1 MASSLARNS
10 VANGIAGFATTLGGV
25 LSTVIIARVLGV
37 EGTGVVAFA
46 VWVVT
51 FALLTAEMG
60 IPSTLTRYVSSTA
73 ASGGENTPQGVATSL
88 YTPFAISNA
97 VVAIAFFAYAAWLAF
112 AYSQPF
118 WHIDASNYRTA
129 PLFWALIAA
138 ATLAQ
143 AFANFT
149 NGYLR
154 GIGEFRKL
162 STIAVVSATIQVAT
176 ALIGAWLF
184 GIAGAM
190 TGAVLGFII
199 PAAMAHNIASPSA
212 AIDPALK
219 QRIMRYAIESWFGFI
234 VAAFAWSRMEIFFLE
249 RSFGSEAVGLFTSAL
264 TLSNIVTQGPMLL
277 TGALIPFLARQAALD
292 DRDKLRTSY
301 AMVLRLFALAVAPA
315 CFGLAAISKTLLPM
329 IFGQSFAPAVPSA
342 MILLIAAAVTY
353 SGSISTLYLLALEKT
368 RVVLLFASLGAVLVV
383 AAGLT
388 IIPAYGPIGAAVSRS
403 LIQLAVVSA
412 GLWYAARY
420 LDAPPPLLSLARI
433 FLAAAGSGLVA
444 YGVSGAI
451 GGVSGIA
458 VAILVAI
465 AAYALLLKVFGALP
479 PDDAAELERTAS
491 LLPKPLD
498 AWMRTAIAW
507 IAAHPPAQPLL

>member
-10 VANGIAGFATTLGGV
+10 VANGIAGFATTLAGV

-60 IPSTLTRYVSSTA
+60 IPSTLARYVAATA
-73 ASGGENTPQGVATSL
+73 ADGDRNTPQGVVANL
-88 YTPFAISNA
+88 YVPFAISNA
-97 VVAIAFFAYAAWLAF
+97 IVAAAFFGYAAWLASN
-112 AYSQPF
+112 YDQPL

-129 PLFWALIAA
+129 PLFWGLIAA

-154 GIGEFRKL
+154 GIGQFRKL
-162 STIAVVSATIQVAT
+162 SLIAVVSASLQIAT
-176 ALIGAWLF
+176 VLIGAWLF

-199 PAAMAHNIASPSA
+199 PALMAHGITTKAVE
-212 AIDPALK
+212 IDADLK
-219 QRIMRYAIESWFGFI
+219 KRIRRYAIEVWLGLI
-234 VAAFAWSRMEIFFLE
+234 VSAFAWSRMEVVFLE

-277 TGALIPFLARQAALD
+277 TGALIPFLARQAARD
-292 DRDKLRTSY
+292 DRAKLRTSY

-315 CFGLAAISKTLLPM
+315 CFGLAAISGTLLPM
-329 IFGQSFAPAVPSA
+329 IFGNDFAPAVPSA

-353 SGSISTLYLLALEKT
+353 CGSISTLYLLALEKT
-368 RVVLLFASLGAVLVV
+368 RVVLIFASIGAVFVV
-383 AAGLT
+383 IAGLT
-388 IIPAYGPIGAAVSRS
+388 IIPQYGPIGAALSRS
-403 LIQLAVVSA
+403 VIQLAVVSA

-420 LDAPPPLLSLARI
+420 LNAPPPLQDLARI
-433 FLAAAGSGLVA
+433 FFAAAGSGIAA
-444 YGVSGAI
+444 YIASDAI
-451 GGVSGIA
+451 GGISGIA
-458 VAILVAI
+458 AAIVVAV
-465 AAYALLLKVFGALP
+465 AAYAILLKITGAVV
-479 PDDAAELERTAS
+479 DEDATELKRTAS
-491 LLPKPLD
+491 LLPRPID
-498 AWMRTAIAW
+498 AWLQKAIAW
-507 IAAHPPAQPLL
+507 IAAPAVAQT